1 MISRKLAFLLAVAV
15 IAGCTTAA
23 PSQGYRPPGSTASP
37 WQISGEL
44 FDFTNVKIFVN
55 GVKVIDERLSL
66 LSGDGEFHSS
76 YRGKQI
82 SANCYTDGWGGTKCL
97 VFVDN
102 RRQQKSRLLVGSL
115 PSNSL

>member
-1 MISRKLAFLLAVAV
+1 MIRRKLAFLLAVAV

-102 RRQQKSRLLVGSL
+102 EKAATLSF
-115 PSNSL
+115 

>member
-1 MISRKLAFLLAVAV
+1 MIARVFGLLLVAIV
-15 IAGCTTAA
+15 ITGCTTTA
-23 PSQGYRPPGSTASP
+23 PSQGYLAPGSTASP

-55 GVKVIDERLSL
+55 GSIVIDERLSL

-102 RRQQKSRLLVGSL
+102 EKAATLSF
-115 PSNSL
+115 